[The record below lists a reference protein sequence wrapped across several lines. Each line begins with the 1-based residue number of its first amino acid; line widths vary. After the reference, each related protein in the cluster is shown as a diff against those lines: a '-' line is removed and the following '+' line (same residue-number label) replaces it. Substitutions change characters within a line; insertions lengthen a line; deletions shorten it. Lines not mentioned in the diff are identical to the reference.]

1 MAKEYKTTKFGD
13 YSLVF
18 NNCLDY
24 VQHLLK
30 NGKYTDKDMQM
41 AIHIVNNISPIGYIP
56 ALKVAKIAFN
66 PIRVP
71 RTMPRSI
78 PPHTN
83 VLIG

>member
-1 MAKEYKTTKFGD
+1 
-13 YSLVF
+13 
-18 NNCLDY
+18 
-24 VQHLLK
+24 
-30 NGKYTDKDMQM
+30 MQM